1 MVSFSALRI
10 AWAFSLT
17 IVVIEIIILLVIVEL
32 VGYKNYDDKELTGN
46 GLNFYEEL
54 LDLTDE

>member
-1 MVSFSALRI
+1 M
-10 AWAFSLT
+10 T